1 MLGAES
7 LDIPKD
13 KEITEHPSIE
23 DLMLMIDLLKPK
35 YYMPVEGAVKCPY
48 AAPDNRQN
56 RRLKFTGQ
64 ALFPRALDDA
74 DDDGDEIDDDSVNG

>member
-1 MLGAES
+1 
-7 LDIPKD
+7 
-13 KEITEHPSIE
+13 
-23 DLMLMIDLLKPK
+23 
-35 YYMPVEGAVKCPY
+35 MPVEGAVKCPY

-74 DDDGDEIDDDSVNG
+74 DDDGDEIDDDAVNGGN